1 MFGDLKAVVDVIRSA
16 TESVRGFN
24 DSKEKQNYSL
34 ELLRIYFLLMDVV
47 KDGTDLLDSID
58 SDPLKVI
65 SSLYP
70 EQAKSRLNEW
80 DSLVRKQGSRLY
92 SLSGRLLGQDAL
104 SVIDPSLKDRLE
116 ELVSSKFERADS
128 LHGIGAGLVI
138 YSMFGKSEEQ
148 DWLVG
153 VIQSMYLAQEEGH
166 INVPAAREEIEK
178 LRKELEEYRTVCI
191 RLIGEQEVMKLSK
204 KARADTCFDSN
215 KDKDSAIQTQA
226 QPNQRMQRNGSSR

>member
-1 MFGDLKAVVDVIRSA
+1 MFSEIKAMVDVIRSA
-16 TESVRGFN
+16 MESVGGFN

-47 KDGTDLLDSID
+47 KDGTDVLDSID
-58 SDPLKVI
+58 SEPLKVI
-65 SSLYP
+65 SSLEP

-116 ELVSSKFERADS
+116 ELVGSKLERADS
-128 LHGIGAGLVI
+128 LQAIGAGLVI
-138 YSMFGKSEEQ
+138 YSMLGKSEEQ
-148 DWLVG
+148 DWLIG
-153 VIQSMYLAQEEGH
+153 VIKSMYLAQEEGH
-166 INVPAAREEIEK
+166 INITAAREEIEK
-178 LRKELEEYRTVCI
+178 LRNELEEYRTVCI

-204 KARADTCFDSN
+204 KARSDTCFES
-215 KDKDSAIQTQA
+215 DKGKSSAIQVQL
-226 QPNQRMQRNGSSR
+226 NQRMRRNGSSR

>member
-1 MFGDLKAVVDVIRSA
+1 MFSEIKAMVDVIRSA
-16 TESVRGFN
+16 IESVGGFN

-58 SDPLKVI
+58 SEPLKVI
-65 SSLYP
+65 SSLEP

-116 ELVSSKFERADS
+116 ELVGSKLERADS
-128 LHGIGAGLVI
+128 LQAIGAGLVI
-138 YSMFGKSEEQ
+138 YSMLGKSEEQ
-148 DWLVG
+148 DWLIG
-153 VIQSMYLAQEEGH
+153 VIKSGSTEPVMPNYQQLML
-166 INVPAAREEIEK
+166 VK
-178 LRKELEEYRTVCI
+178 LV
-191 RLIGEQEVMKLSK
+191 Q
-204 KARADTCFDSN
+204 
-215 KDKDSAIQTQA
+215 
-226 QPNQRMQRNGSSR
+226 